1 MEDEDKQSAPA
12 SSSSVSEGS
21 TSSSSFLKS
30 PGAVPSPATVSPTHR
45 RTSGPVRRTKG
56 GWTTEEDETL
66 REAVRRFKAKSWKKV
81 AELIPD
87 RTEVQCMHRWQKVL
101 DPNLTKGPW
110 TQQEDETIV
119 ELVKRHGPVKWA
131 MISNSLPG
139 RIGKQCR
146 ERWYNHLNPGI
157 NKEAWTK
164 EEELAL
170 LNAHLTHGNKWAEI
184 AKVLPGRTDNSIK
197 NHWNSS
203 LKKKSE
209 FFLSNGS
216 LPPTA
221 AKNCVAD
228 SATRRPSL
236 YFQRRDS
243 DSLAFQTS
251 SVTTQMNK
259 PDEEG
264 KDQINSSVPLQ
275 EVVAASPVISVSEY
289 ARSPQWPKP
298 EPSPESGGA
307 ARNGYHLYYKPQREH
322 YMASEADK
330 QRMGYEYG
338 CSPSTPPVIIFTPPP
353 PPCRKEY
360 NNASAPTSL
369 ESFLREAARTFPNMP
384 SIIRKRPRKVVVEE
398 EGTKEVVDEKVSPD
412 CEEEEEKQN
421 NGSNAYYI
429 SPPYRIRSKRR
440 AVFRSRQLEFISPE
454 AEKADNDGETRSS
467 ENR

>member
-1 MEDEDKQSAPA
+1 MKDECIEDKQSTAAA

-21 TSSSSFLKS
+21 SSSLLKS
-30 PGAVPSPATVSPTHR
+30 PGAVPSPATVSPRH

-66 REAVRRFKAKSWKKV
+66 REAVHRFKAKSWKKV
-81 AELIPD
+81 AELLPD

-110 TQQEDETIV
+110 TQQEDEIII
-119 ELVKRHGPVKWA
+119 ELVKRDGPPMKWSL
-131 MISNSLPG
+131 ISQSLPG

-146 ERWYNHLNPGI
+146 ERWHNHLNPGI
-157 NKEAWTK
+157 NKEAWTP

-170 LNAHLTHGNKWAEI
+170 LNAHRVHGNKWAEI

-209 FFLSNGS
+209 FLLSNGS

-221 AKNCVAD
+221 ATNCVVGD

-236 YFQRRDS
+236 YFKKRDS
-243 DSLAFQTS
+243 DSLASQTS
-251 SVTTQMNK
+251 SVTTQKDK

-264 KDQINSSVPLQ
+264 KDQVNSSAPLQ
-275 EVVAASPVISVSEY
+275 EVVAASPVISVSE
-289 ARSPQWPKP
+289 
-298 EPSPESGGA
+298 PSPENGGA

-322 YMASEADK
+322 HMASEADK
-330 QRMGYEYG
+330 QRMYGYEYG
-338 CSPSTPPVIIFTPPP
+338 CSPSTPPVIFFTPPP
-353 PPCRKEY
+353 PPFRKVC
-360 NNASAPTSL
+360 NNGSAPRTL

-384 SIIRKRPRKVVVEE
+384 SIIRKRRRNVTVVVQDHNKTDEE
-398 EGTKEVVDEKVSPD
+398 EAAKEVADEKVSPD
-412 CEEEEEKQN
+412 CEEEDMQN
-421 NGSNAYYI
+421 YI

-440 AVFRSRQLEFISPE
+440 AVFKSRQLEFITAE
-454 AEKADNDGETRSS
+454 EEKADDETKSS
-467 ENR
+467 EKD